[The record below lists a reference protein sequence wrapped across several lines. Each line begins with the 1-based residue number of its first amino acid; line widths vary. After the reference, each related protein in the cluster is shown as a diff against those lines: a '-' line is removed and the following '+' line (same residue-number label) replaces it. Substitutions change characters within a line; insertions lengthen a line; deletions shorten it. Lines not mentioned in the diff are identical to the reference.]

1 MRGAGRLY
9 AVHVAVAALGLG
21 LLGAGSV
28 LILARQSFAFPRPRL
43 RRPVDLRPRSF
54 PSSRLMASVSEQT
67 KQIDLFDRALFAGP
81 EWACSRAEGRVLE
94 IAVGSGRNLPHHRGD
109 VELSGIELSPEM
121 LAIAQRRAEELGRE
135 IAHGAT
141 TESIRAARSARRSCA
156 SCSSHTAAR
165 PRRPTPG

>member
-9 AVHVAVAALGLG
+9 AVHIAVAALGLG
-21 LLGAGSV
+21 LLGASSV

-94 IAVGSGRNLPHHRGD
+94 IA
-109 VELSGIELSPEM
+109 
-121 LAIAQRRAEELGRE
+121 
-135 IAHGAT
+135 HGAT